1 MKRGDRLDNKTVVAC
16 ARIAS
21 GTAILITS
29 MATGVNG
36 AYQMIAMLLLGLP
49 IERLQSAKE
58 KEETIT

>member
-1 MKRGDRLDNKTVVAC
+1 MNNKTVIAM

-29 MATGVNG
+29 MVTGVDG

-49 IERLQSAKE
+49 IEGLQSAK
-58 KEETIT
+58 KA